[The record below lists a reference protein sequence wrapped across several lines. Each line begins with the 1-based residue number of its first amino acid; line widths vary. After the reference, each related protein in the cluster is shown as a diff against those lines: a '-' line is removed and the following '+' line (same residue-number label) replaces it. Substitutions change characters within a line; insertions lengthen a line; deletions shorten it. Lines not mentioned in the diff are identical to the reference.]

1 MKLQLK
7 TSLQPLLLVLL
18 MVLLIGSS
26 CSRYTVYS
34 VRTRPARTLPGGLI
48 YALPHTQLRVAVAL
62 EKADYSNAPYAP
74 YAHDYLGLPAHS
86 GDSVYRINSVSI
98 TAVNEADPQ
107 RYYFVVPRRT
117 AIGID
122 SRGLLQSVGLNYD
135 QLSAPQLSAAPSA
148 PTRTADNLLLSQ
160 AQYNLY
166 DRADTFY
173 TRYDKPGR
181 PSLVT
186 NKQDVRNTRQRA
198 MAAAQQIENIREKR
212 IQLVFGEYEGN
223 YNSDAIQYINHQLEE
238 QERLLLS
245 QFVGSAVA
253 DTLVF
258 WVDPKDEKTLIDSQ
272 TVELFRFSPVWG
284 IVDSTM
290 AEALVVR
297 CNIRCENKL
306 RSASRFIRYRTRVV
320 GESNWKDR
328 HTFKYRIPETAVVT
342 IWAESAD
349 DSLQSAT
356 PVWSYQKVV
365 KIAQFGTLANLPAG
379 PVKAKFDPTTGDPVR
394 QGSGLLVDSVK
405 IAVRCYDK
413 PSLTRVDNTDLTLLP
428 ANQHHCIS

>member
-1 MKLQLK
+1 M
-7 TSLQPLLLVLL
+7 LLLLL
-18 MVLLIGSS
+18 LGSG

-62 EKADYSNAPYAP
+62 EKSDYSNAPYAP
-74 YAHDYLGLPAHS
+74 YAQDFLGLTGVGS
-86 GDSVYRINSVSI
+86 DSVYRIAHVSI

-122 SRGLLQSVGLNYD
+122 SRGLLQSVGMNYTE
-135 QLSAPQLSAAPSA
+135 LSSPQAAPNGGAAIRS
-148 PTRTADNLLLSQ
+148 TDDLLLTQ

-166 DRADTFY
+166 ERTDTFY

-181 PSLVT
+181 PSMVT
-186 NKQDVRNTRQRA
+186 SKQDVKSQRQRA
-198 MAAAQQIENIREKR
+198 KAAAEQIESIREKR
-212 IQLVFGEYEGN
+212 VQLVFGEYEGS

-245 QFVGSAVA
+245 QFVGHTVV

-258 WVDPKDEKTLIDSQ
+258 WVDPKDEKTMVDSQ

-284 IVDSTM
+284 IVDSTVE
-290 AEALVVR
+290 EALVVR

-306 RSASRFIRYRTRVV
+306 RNASRFIRYRTRVV

-328 HTFKYRIPETAVVT
+328 HTFKYRIPETALVT
-342 IWAESAD
+342 VWASPQAAEKDAAND
-349 DSLQSAT
+349 
-356 PVWSYQKVV
+356 PVWGYQKVV

-379 PVKAKFDPTTGDPVR
+379 PVKAKFDPTTGDLIFFEGR
-394 QGSGLLVDSVK
+394 
-405 IAVRCYDK
+405 R
-413 PSLTRVDNTDLTLLP
+413 
-428 ANQHHCIS
+428 